1 MGRYNPDGGTEM
13 ALNRLAK
20 DDTSVTSGGCPAL
33 YGTDDPKR
41 MVAQVKKLDD
51 AEMAEVLDLLDDE
64 TVGSIPTET
73 VFRGVAK
80 YVTEHG
86 NDELAARI
94 EAFLREQGI

>member
-1 MGRYNPDGGTEM
+1 MMGRYNP
-13 ALNRLAK
+13 
-20 DDTSVTSGGCPAL
+20 GGCPAL

-41 MVAQVKKLDD
+41 MVAQVKKLSD
-51 AEMAEVLDLLDDE
+51 AELAEVLDLLDGE

-80 YVTEHG
+80 YATEYG

-94 EAFLREQGI
+94 DAIPP